1 MGNEF
6 FTQKSTEYRTF
17 CRKYYW
23 TLNRRRLPKI
33 DRHFPVYDNHFFLFK
48 CQEPR
53 NVFRAIKSNTD
64 NMIDAIEFQVP
75 KWYATTTHLRK
86 APAALIEAFNF

>member
-1 MGNEF
+1 MIG
-6 FTQKSTEYRTF
+6 
-17 CRKYYW
+17 
-23 TLNRRRLPKI
+23 
-33 DRHFPVYDNHFFLFK
+33 RHFPVYDNHFFLFK

-53 NVFRAIKSNTD
+53 NVFRRAIKSNTD

-75 KWYATTTHLRK
+75 KWYATTTHVRK